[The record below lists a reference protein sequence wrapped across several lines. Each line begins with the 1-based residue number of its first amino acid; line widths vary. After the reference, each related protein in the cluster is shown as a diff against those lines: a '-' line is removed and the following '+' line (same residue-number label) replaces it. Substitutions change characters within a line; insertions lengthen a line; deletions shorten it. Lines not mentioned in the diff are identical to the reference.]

1 MSMVSEDDPVTV
13 LMRCHWVMHSSALND
28 GRYLLTILFIG
39 VLGIDL
45 LWRCIEHRVLVYWCI
60 GVLVYW
66 CIGVLVYWCIGVLV
80 YWCIGVLI
88 CCVTD
93 H

>member
-28 GRYLLTILFIG
+28 GRYLLTIIFIG

-45 LWRCIEHRVLVYWCI
+45 LWRCIEHRVLVY
-60 GVLVYW
+60 
-66 CIGVLVYWCIGVLV
+66 
-80 YWCIGVLI
+80 
-88 CCVTD
+88 
-93 H
+93 